1 MKPHVSS
8 RPPLSRPSVARAPRP
23 IAGIPWQVWA
33 SGPIPSNPNLCDVTV
48 QGVAVHV
55 EGFGCSFDVEGS
67 LTGLFDNTTDE
78 LDFDGDLIVS
88 EAACPGLVNEYDV
101 VHYSATY
108 HVTG

>member
-88 EAACPGLVNEYDV
+88 EAACLGLVNEYDV

-108 HVTG
+108 HVAG